1 MYQMNVSVIMFFDIE
16 LILFIVIFF
25 KEIIFIVFDIEVI
38 GLLRFLDIIQ
48 FFVNDGKDFFNV
60 YIDLCQLIS

>member
-1 MYQMNVSVIMFFDIE
+1 MYWINVSVIMFFDIE

-25 KEIIFIVFDIEVI
+25 KEIIFIVFDIKVI
-38 GLLRFLDIIQ
+38 GLLRFFDIIQ

>member
-1 MYQMNVSVIMFFDIE
+1 MYWINVSVIMFFDIE

-38 GLLRFLDIIQ
+38 GLLRFFDII
-48 FFVNDGKDFFNV
+48 
-60 YIDLCQLIS
+60 

>member
-1 MYQMNVSVIMFFDIE
+1 MYWINVIVIMFFDIE

-38 GLLRFLDIIQ
+38 GLLRFFDIIQ